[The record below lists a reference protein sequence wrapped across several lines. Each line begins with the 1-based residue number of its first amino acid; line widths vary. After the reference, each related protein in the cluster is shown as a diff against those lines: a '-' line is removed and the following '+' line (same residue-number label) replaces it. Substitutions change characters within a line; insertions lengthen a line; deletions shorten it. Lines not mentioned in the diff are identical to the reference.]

1 MPQMTFMELIRKVL
15 EEEQRPLSPAEI
27 WQIAQAKGYD
37 KSLASHGSAAEQI
50 RLCGKA
56 SLAAQDMSL
65 QIDERFSRIRAQE
78 IWR

>member
-37 KSLASHGSAAEQI
+37 KSLASHAALLSKFACVE
-50 RLCGKA
+50 KPA
-56 SLAAQDMSL
+56 
-65 QIDERFSRIRAQE
+65 
-78 IWR
+78 